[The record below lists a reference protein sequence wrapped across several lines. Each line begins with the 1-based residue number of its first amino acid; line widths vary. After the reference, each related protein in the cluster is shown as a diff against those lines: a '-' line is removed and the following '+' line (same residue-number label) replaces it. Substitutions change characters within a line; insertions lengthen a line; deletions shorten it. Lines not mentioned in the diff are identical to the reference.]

1 MKPARSKIVP
11 FPLAGAEQ
19 LIEEYRQTYL
29 GNRDK
34 DTIDAYL
41 RILRRFTT
49 WMSEQPGHDHQ
60 FHPEYI
66 KHTLVEVFLDKLP
79 SASYKH
85 QARSVLSGFC
95 AG

>member
-11 FPLAGAEQ
+11 FLLAGVEQ